1 MKLCL
6 CKKMDGTED
15 LHIKWSNPVSLKQVL
30 HVLPH
35 MWSFFLGG
43 GGGEGHGCKGGVWKG
58 IKGDG
63 ERGQKSRQ
71 YTAYMRGNVI
81 MKPSFCVI
89 NIN

>member
-1 MKLCL
+1 
-6 CKKMDGTED
+6 
-15 LHIKWSNPVSLKQVL
+15 
-30 HVLPH
+30 